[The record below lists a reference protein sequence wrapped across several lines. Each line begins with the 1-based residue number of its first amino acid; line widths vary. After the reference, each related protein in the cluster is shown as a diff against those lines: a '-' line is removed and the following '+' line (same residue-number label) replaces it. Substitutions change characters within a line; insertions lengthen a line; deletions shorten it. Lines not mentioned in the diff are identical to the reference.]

1 MNPHAKRWATGVI
14 AVPILFLTIAYGSE
28 TIFALLIIIAT
39 LVGVAEYNR
48 MVFGTGLLRE
58 KVEML
63 AVALLILIAA
73 AAGDRVLLVAI
84 LSFAVMAILMLNL
97 LRIREEGLDMIRVGK
112 VILGVMYVP
121 LLMSHFILIRQ
132 EPAGIRWIFFIL
144 VLAFS
149 GDIAAYYVGK
159 GLGRRKLLPDVSPG
173 KTVEGTIGLV
183 VGSITGCILFRQLF
197 FPMLPVLHTVILGL
211 VGSVAGQ
218 LGDLCESALKRAA
231 GVKDSGTLLPG
242 HGGILDRLDCLMFI
256 TPFVYY
262 YRVLILQ

>member
-1 MNPHAKRWATGVI
+1 MNPHAQRWATGVI
-14 AVPILFLTIAYGSE
+14 AVPILFFIIAYGSE
-28 TIFALLIIIAT
+28 TIFALLIIIVT
-39 LVGVAEYNR
+39 LVGVMEYNR
-48 MVFGTGLLRE
+48 MVFGTALLRE
-58 KVEML
+58 KVETL
-63 AVALLILIAA
+63 TVALLILIAA
-73 AAGDRVLLVAI
+73 TTGDRVLLVAI
-84 LSFAVMAILMLNL
+84 LSFAVMTSLMLNL
-97 LRIREEGLDMIRVGK
+97 LRIKEEGLDMIRVGK
-112 VILGVMYVP
+112 VILGVVYVP
-121 LLMSHFILIRQ
+121 LLMSHFILVRQ

-159 GLGRRKLLPDVSPG
+159 KMGRRKLLPEVSPG
-173 KTVEGTIGLV
+173 KTLEGTIGLV
-183 VGSITGCILFRQLF
+183 IGSIIGCLLFRQLF
-197 FPMLPVLHTVILGL
+197 FPILPVLHTVILGL

-242 HGGILDRLDCLMFI
+242 HGGILDRLDCLMFV